1 MKSRQSVRA
10 LKIPL
15 LVLQLTLLVSAATA
29 STSPQ
34 SDRGNEKDTQVIK
47 NFQDLVNKYLDFRKN
62 EVGSSPRPTN
72 SPDKIADTQQ
82 QLADK
87 LQDKRKDANQGD
99 IFKPDIS
106 EYFRRQIAATLAT
119 KHGKKIRASL
129 NHAEPVH
136 GLTLHVNQVYPQGIP
151 LQSTPPTLLL
161 NLPSLPKE
169 LEYRIVG
176 HNLVLYDSVPD
187 VVVDFIPDAIPPEKK

>member
-1 MKSRQSVRA
+1 MRA
-10 LKIPL
+10 LKIPVL
-15 LVLQLTLLVSAATA
+15 ALQLTVLVSGAAA
-29 STSPQ
+29 SLSPQ
-34 SDRGNEKDTQVIK
+34 TNVGNEKDTQVIK
-47 NFQDLVNKYLDFRKN
+47 DFQDLVKKYLDFRKN

-82 QLADK
+82 QLATK
-87 LQDKRKDANQGD
+87 LQDKRKYANQGD
-99 IFKPDIS
+99 IFKPEIAD
-106 EYFRRQIAATLAT
+106 YFRRQIAATLDT

-129 NHAEPVH
+129 KHAEPVH
-136 GLTLHVNQVYPQGIP
+136 SLALHVNQVYPQGIP

-176 HNLVLYDSVPD
+176 QNLVLYDSMPD
-187 VVVDFIPDAIPPEKK
+187 VVVDFIPDAIPPEKN

>member
-1 MKSRQSVRA
+1 VRA
-10 LKIPL
+10 LKITVVL
-15 LVLQLTLLVSAATA
+15 LPVTLLVSAAAA
-29 STSPQ
+29 STSTQ
-34 SDRGNEKDTQVIK
+34 TDAGNAKDTQVIK
-47 NFQDLVNKYLDFRKN
+47 NFQDLANKYLDFRKN

-82 QLADK
+82 QLAAK
-87 LQDKRKDANQGD
+87 LQDKRKDAHQGD
-99 IFKPDIS
+99 IFKPEIAD
-106 EYFRRQIAATLAT
+106 YFRRQIAGTLAT

-129 NHAEPVH
+129 KHAEPVH
-136 GLTLHVNQVYPQGIP
+136 GLVLHVNQVYPQGIP

-169 LEYRIVG
+169 LQYRIVG